1 MPNSNVDDIDEIIRE
16 ADHGDHIVGTV
27 RHHVDPLSLLDA
39 YFKSFKSQ
47 SEKDLFTRCCPT

>member
-1 MPNSNVDDIDEIIRE
+1 MPNVVDIDEIIRE

-27 RHHVDPLSLLDA
+27 RHQVDSLSLPDA
-39 YFKSFKSQ
+39 YFKSLKSQ